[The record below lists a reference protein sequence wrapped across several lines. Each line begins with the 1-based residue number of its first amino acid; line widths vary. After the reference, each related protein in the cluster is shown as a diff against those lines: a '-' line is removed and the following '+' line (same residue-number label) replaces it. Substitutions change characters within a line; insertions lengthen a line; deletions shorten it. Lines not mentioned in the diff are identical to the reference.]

1 MGGSEFGQERRAA
14 PNADAVL
21 ASRTQGIYERQARR
35 FDAERPKVLFE
46 RPWLDRFLALV
57 GSGGRV
63 LDLGCGAGDPIA
75 AYMIAGGY
83 RVVGVDASGAMLD
96 MARRRFPEAEWHQ
109 ADMRRLHLD
118 QCFDGIIAWDSFFHL
133 MPDEQRAVL
142 RLLAQHLKEG
152 AALLLT
158 VGPGAGEVAGWVGD
172 EPVYHS
178 SLAPSEYEGILGEL
192 GIRIVAFVP
201 EDPTCD
207 GHTVLLAAKDGASEG
222 ARP

>member
-1 MGGSEFGQERRAA
+1 
-14 PNADAVL
+14 
-21 ASRTQGIYERQARR
+21 
-35 FDAERPKVLFE
+35 
-46 RPWLDRFLALV
+46 
-57 GSGGRV
+57 
-63 LDLGCGAGDPIA
+63 
-75 AYMIAGGY
+75 
-83 RVVGVDASGAMLD
+83 
-96 MARRRFPEAEWHQ
+96 MARRRFPDAEWHQ

-142 RLLAQHLKEG
+142 RLLAKHLKEG

-158 VGPGAGEVAGWVGD
+158 VGPEAGEVAGWVGD

-222 ARP
+222 AHP